1 MNPDGGIEQVRVAT
15 FDNEPL
21 ARLSQQ
27 RLQEEGIPCVLK
39 SLGAGSGAWG
49 GNSFVPHGLY
59 VFSRDRE
66 KALGVINGTDS
77 PEYPVDSSAVVE
89 GTVDMDVREVRE
101 DRGQGVGG
109 FLLTAVIIVLVVTA
123 LSAIYTSLR

>member
-1 MNPDGGIEQVRVAT
+1 MNPDGGIEQVRIAT

-77 PEYPVDSSAVVE
+77 QEYLVDSGAVVE
-89 GTVDMDVREVRE
+89 DTGTIEG
-101 DRGQGVGG
+101 RGQGVGG
-109 FLLTAVIIVLVVTA
+109 LLLTAVIIILVVTA
-123 LSAIYTSLR
+123 LSAIYTTLR